1 VNRPHSSIVAIMAA
15 ERVNQSGE
23 SGKRVQQLNA
33 ALLALENMS
42 YGQLQALSAV
52 PADALVFDL
61 DRTDGVG
68 SGSSLFI

>member
-1 VNRPHSSIVAIMAA
+1 MAA

-42 YGQLQALSAV
+42 YGQPQALSAV
-52 PADALVFDL
+52 PANALVFDL
-61 DRTDGVG
+61 DRTDGVD